1 MLKFYTINAVA
12 LTVFLLLLM
21 AGYFGNVPIW
31 IYVLLIFLWFIVT
44 AIGSFQMKWNYHFDS
59 LHSNKNSPENWVAIT
74 FDDGPHPEFTPK
86 VLKLLEA
93 HNAKATFFLIGKN
106 AENHPEI
113 VKEILE
119 KGHSI
124 GNHSFSHS
132 KQFGFFKKDKIVLEL
147 KQANAIVKKITGL
160 EMKLFRPPF
169 GVTNPNIK
177 KALLQFPLNSI
188 GWSKRSWDTTSL
200 PQKTIINRITKN
212 LQKGD
217 IILLHDSSQKSV
229 EVLEQLLLFLRT
241 NHLQPV
247 CVDQLL
253 EISPYA

>member
-12 LTVFLLLLM
+12 ITVFLLLLM

-31 IYVLLIFLWFIVT
+31 MYVLLLFLWFIIT
-44 AIGSFQMKWNYHFDS
+44 AIGSFQIRWNYHFDS
-59 LHSNKNSPENWVAIT
+59 LHSNKNTFENWVSIT
-74 FDDGPHPEFTPK
+74 FDDGPHPEFTLK
-86 VLKLLEA
+86 VLKLLEEY
-93 HNAKATFFLIGKN
+93 NAKATFFLIGKKAKN
-106 AENHPEI
+106 YPEI
-113 VKEILE
+113 MKEILK

-124 GNHSFSHS
+124 GNHGYSHS
-132 KQFGFFKKDKIVLEL
+132 NNFGFFKKDNIVLEL
-147 KQANAIVKKITGL
+147 KKTNAIIKKITGL
-160 EMKLFRPPF
+160 EMQLFRPPF

-177 KALLQFPLNSI
+177 KALLLFPLKSI
-188 GWSKRSWDTTSL
+188 GWSKRSLDTTSL
-200 PQKTIINRITKN
+200 PKKTILNRLTKN

-229 EVLEQLLLFLRT
+229 EVLEQLLLFLRK
-241 NHLQPV
+241 NHLQSV